1 MSGYL
6 ARLAFG
12 FACKLLVV
20 LQTEAAECGWAC
32 LASVLG
38 FHGFH
43 TDLRRLRVLRLTA
56 ALQVFAW
63 STFFPRS
70 R

>member
-1 MSGYL
+1 MSDYL
-6 ARLAFG
+6 ARLSFG
-12 FACKLLVV
+12 FARKLPVV
-20 LQTEAAECGWAC
+20 LQTEAAECGLAC

-56 ALQVFAW
+56 ALQVFALVNLF
-63 STFFPRS
+63 SS
-70 R
+70 Q